1 MKPVVVMTQT
11 NDVQSDLV
19 TIIHKPFIE
28 IKPLAFDL
36 NLLDQHYDWLIF
48 SSKNA
53 VKYFYKYLKSLNV
66 DYIAVIGVKTAQYCE
81 SLGIHVDYMPD
92 DFSQEGFLE
101 AFNKINKKILIP
113 SSELARPLLSTSL
126 SKKNEVVKLDLYTS
140 LPNKRNIQDV
150 KEMIQHQHIDALT
163 FSSSSAVRYY
173 FNEGFVPKFHHY
185 YAIGE
190 QTARTIKANKQPVTI
205 ADTQTLE
212 SLIQKIL
219 ESRG

>member
-126 SKKNEVVKLDLYTS
+126 SKKK
-140 LPNKRNIQDV
+140 
-150 KEMIQHQHIDALT
+150 
-163 FSSSSAVRYY
+163 
-173 FNEGFVPKFHHY
+173 
-185 YAIGE
+185 
-190 QTARTIKANKQPVTI
+190 
-205 ADTQTLE
+205 
-212 SLIQKIL
+212 
-219 ESRG
+219 